1 MSTESIVSRGK
12 HAFIHA
18 TPSAAQLTS
27 HLIMIIIMI
36 TTEPNETFKGI
47 VAVFQLSVLVFS
59 FIFPGYQCIIEL
71 CT

>member
-1 MSTESIVSRGK
+1 MSIESIVARGK
-12 HAFIHA
+12 HAFIRA

-47 VAVFQLSVLVFS
+47 VAVF
-59 FIFPGYQCIIEL
+59 
-71 CT
+71 